1 MQLWSLFQIL
11 SKKDFR
17 WREKMINFTPNLL
30 RATFISYVSLHN
42 LWRMFYKVERGME
55 PVIMVEILCSK
66 TRVQTI
72 KIEEMSIVRLSV
84 LKLKEIK
91 LWIA

>member
-1 MQLWSLFQIL
+1 
-11 SKKDFR
+11 
-17 WREKMINFTPNLL
+17 MINFTPNLL